1 LVFIMPEWQPRRY
14 DDIARKWHALAER
27 RRAYLAEMR
36 DSGRWQRYYQWD
48 DIVEAVREAA
58 DACDVWARLA
68 GLPEG
73 ETPNPMGGTAAHA
86 ASDRGGEVLI
96 FRRAG

>member
-1 LVFIMPEWQPRRY
+1 MSEPQFRRY
-14 DDIARKWHALAER
+14 DDIARKWHDLAER
-27 RRAYLAEMR
+27 RCVYLAEMR
-36 DSGRWQRYYQWD
+36 DSGRWRRYYDWD

-58 DACDVWARLA
+58 DARDIWARLA

-73 ETPNPMGGTAAHA
+73 ETPNPVGGTVANA
-86 ASDRGGEVLI
+86 DGRGEVVL